1 MAIDPAAWID
11 RCARVRR
18 LPLGK
23 FDIVTGQRLLLL
35 IAGPLLL
42 VGGAYVL
49 SFPAPNRAQ
58 AEFAARNSQARQR
71 LLQARSIEASA
82 LGEACVA
89 TARELQA
96 RLPGTCVTIVRP
108 PCILAGDFGE
118 AELDRLN
125 RESVVPVMEA
135 LWRMYFDRR
144 PDQPI
149 VIVAL
154 SNETTYRAVARGL
167 DGYEPT
173 AYAGYTQRAQ
183 RRLVF
188 NTATGMGTLT
198 HELVHILALFDFPDM
213 PEWFDEGLAA
223 LHEESVLSDDRLT
236 LAGVAN
242 WRSRLLRSAL
252 DAGEL
257 PPLSTVVKSRS
268 FRGPGEN
275 LNYAQARCF
284 CLFLQERGLLSHFYR
299 KFRAAAADDPSGLS
313 TLCELLGASTARQI
327 DRDFR
332 EWISRQPLAPRPGA
346 GL

>member
-1 MAIDPAAWID
+1 M
-11 RCARVRR
+11 
-18 LPLGK
+18 
-23 FDIVTGQRLLLL
+23 TGQRLLLL
-35 IAGPLLL
+35 TAGPLLL

-49 SFPAPNRAQ
+49 SYPAPNRAQ
-58 AEFAARNSQARQR
+58 AEFAARTSQARQR
-71 LLQARSIEASA
+71 LARARSSAASTLGQACEAA
-82 LGEACVA
+82 AA
-89 TARELQA
+89 ELRK
-96 RLPGTCVTIVRP
+96 RLPDPCTTIVRA
-108 PCILAGDFGE
+108 PCVLAGDFDE
-118 AELDRLN
+118 TELDRLFHD
-125 RESVVPVMEA
+125 SVEPVMEA
-135 LWRMYFDRR
+135 LWRAYFDRR

-154 SNETTYRAVARGL
+154 SNEKTYRAIARDL

-173 AYAGYTQRAQ
+173 AYAGYTQRSR

-198 HELVHILALFDFPDM
+198 HELVHLLALFDFPDM

-223 LHEESVLSDDRLT
+223 LHEEAVLSDDRLT

-257 PPLSTVVKSRS
+257 PPLSSVIKARS

-275 LNYAQARCF
+275 LNYAQVRCF
-284 CLFLQERGLLSHFYR
+284 CLYLQERGLLSHFYR
-299 KFRAAAADDPSGLS
+299 KLRAAAADDPSGLS
-313 TLCELLGASTARQI
+313 TLCELLGAASVRQV

-332 EWISRQPLAPRPGA
+332 EWVSRQPAVERTET